1 MVHISICDDDRVF
14 AERFQ
19 KIVEREFE
27 RREVSCECSVYGD
40 GYSFLQ
46 SDSLQNADLIF
57 LDIEMP
63 EFSGLETANELKDIG
78 KNQRIV
84 FVTAYDNLVF
94 SALQVFPFYFLRKN
108 CIDTEIESVVRQF
121 LLSCAEEEQIF
132 RYTIKGVSYTRR
144 AVDIMFLTY
153 WEHRIIMVCKNGEK
167 VEFRAT
173 IKDCEKQLDSW
184 YFFRANSGQ
193 IVNLRYCATFEQGQ
207 FVMSNSDIVVVARN
221 RRKNAR
227 ELFMQ
232 YRRSKR

>member
-19 KIVEREFE
+19 KTLEREFG
-27 RREVSCECSVYGD
+27 RHGVSCEYSVCCD
-40 GYSFLQ
+40 GSRFLQ

-63 EFSGLETANELKDIG
+63 EFSGLEIANELKDIG

-94 SALQVFPFYFLRKN
+94 SALQLFPFYFLRKN

-121 LLSCAEEEQIF
+121 LLSCAEEEQVF
-132 RYTIKGVSYTRR
+132 RYTIKGTEYTCR

-153 WEHRIIMVCKNGEK
+153 WEHRIIMVCKDGK
-167 VEFRAT
+167 KIEFRAT
-173 IKDCEKQLDSW
+173 IKDCERQLDSW

-193 IVNLRYCATFEQGQ
+193 IVNLRYCTVFEQGQ
-207 FVMSNSDIVVVARN
+207 FVMGNSDIVVVARN
-221 RRKNAR
+221 RRKRAR

-232 YRRSKR
+232 YRRSRR